1 MNSGCNLAAASRI
14 NSDGKVGSGF
24 ASAGLSRRLAPAD
37 APSFS
42 FSSEQVE
49 MHARFFPRAAIA
61 RRVIQRSHSPKVL
74 SSILTCRMF
83 LAVAWLSSGK
93 RRGEEDAWAVRPSG
107 KGYGRD
113 DTLGFACGVSNPAA
127 VVFFLLLLTKRY
139 VRSAFQPC
147 QLRGVEPVPS
157 ASNEHRVTQ

>member
-1 MNSGCNLAAASRI
+1 MIPEGNPFFPNIRSSDALLSSSAIQQSFHLAEKIFKHENLTKPSTHRGRFVDWGCILAAASRI

-61 RRVIQRSHSPKVL
+61 RRVIQRSHSPQVL

-107 KGYGRD
+107 
-113 DTLGFACGVSNPAA
+113 
-127 VVFFLLLLTKRY
+127 
-139 VRSAFQPC
+139 
-147 QLRGVEPVPS
+147 
-157 ASNEHRVTQ
+157 